1 MPYAFALQSLPKVAI
16 APLIVIWCGFG
27 DGSKV
32 AMAAL
37 LAFFPM
43 LVNSFAG
50 MRSADIERIELM
62 KALSASRLE
71 TYRLVK
77 LPSAAPY
84 IFAGLDMGIV
94 YALLGTIVAEFLGAQ
109 EGMGVVITKAQAVT
123 DVAGV
128 FAVLTILG
136 VTGIALASHRALD
149 PALTDPL
156 GRSRTTLGRENNDQ
170 SPQGGSRNWRN
181 RARSCNAVRGPR
193 AGAAQDPHGLRH
205 QVGQSDRD
213 QHPDLGAT
221 RLHARKKACSSRRP
235 RSAPTPTCR
244 SRSTRATSS
253 LASARRA
260 FQFPLFAKGQLPP
273 IVNYYEYTYPYK
285 WDVAVKPEAG
295 IQKYEDLKGKK
306 IGVSDMGTTD
316 YPVTRAVLQNL
327 GIDPDK
333 DVSWVA
339 VGAGVSAGVALQRGV
354 IDALAYF
361 DTGFG
366 QIDAAGIAMRMLPR
380 PANVPLIGG
389 LFISATANFLKD
401 NRKIAIGFAR
411 AVNKASEF
419 LLANPE
425 AGARAF
431 LKLYPETAPRGA
443 SEAEAVKSILFAA
456 NRRIP
461 LYRPPYPNTKMG
473 FIRESELLLDAKFLG
488 LDIKD
493 IKPMFTNDMID
504 EINNYDRD
512 KIIAQAK
519 AYKS

>member
-1 MPYAFALQSLPKVAI
+1 MLNRRKVVQGIGAGVGALA
-16 APLIVIWCGFG
+16 APALVRAQELRKIRMGFGIKSVNPIVINILISEQLGYTREEGLSFTP
-27 DGSKV
+27 
-32 AMAAL
+32 AAL
-37 LAFFPM
+37 GTNANVQIALDK
-43 LVNSFAG
+43 G
-50 MRSADIERIELM
+50 DIEFGVG
-62 KALSASRLE
+62 
-71 TYRLVK
+71 T
-77 LPSAAPY
+77 PS
-84 IFAGLDMGIV
+84 
-94 YALLGTIVAEFLGAQ
+94 
-109 EGMGVVITKAQAVT
+109 
-123 DVAGV
+123 
-128 FAVLTILG
+128 
-136 VTGIALASHRALD
+136 
-149 PALTDPL
+149 
-156 GRSRTTLGRENNDQ
+156 
-170 SPQGGSRNWRN
+170 
-181 RARSCNAVRGPR
+181 
-193 AGAAQDPHGLRH
+193 
-205 QVGQSDRD
+205 
-213 QHPDLGAT
+213 
-221 RLHARKKACSSRRP
+221 
-235 RSAPTPTCR
+235 
-244 SRSTRATSS
+244 
-253 LASARRA
+253 

-285 WDVAVKPEAG
+285 WDVAVKPDSG
-295 IQKYEDLKGKK
+295 VQKYEDLKGKK

-316 YPVTRAVLQNL
+316 YPVTRAVLQNN
-327 GIDPDK
+327 GIDPNK
-333 DVSWVA
+333 DVTWIA

-366 QIDAAGIAMRMLPR
+366 QIDAAGIAMRMLQR

-401 NRKIAIGFAR
+401 NRKTAIGFAR

-443 SEAEAVKSILFAA
+443 SDAEAVKSILYAA

-461 LYRPPYPNTKMG
+461 LYKPPYPNTKMG
-473 FIRESELLLDAKFLG
+473 FIRESELMLDAKFLG

-519 AYKS
+519 AYKI